1 MIRKK
6 TSVYN
11 GFTAISLKHGIR
23 LSDLREH
30 SCIKR
35 ERDQAVQ
42 KLAQTERELEQAEQK
57 LAQTERE
64 LEQAEQKLAQTEREL
79 EQAVRELAQVLEE
92 LDRLRK
98 HHQKLQ

>member
-1 MIRKK
+1 MSTLRQFSEKERK
-6 TSVYN
+6 YHQHQARQN
-11 GFTAISLKHGIR
+11 Y
-23 LSDLREH
+23 LREH

-64 LEQAEQKLAQTEREL
+64 RD
-79 EQAVRELAQVLEE
+79 QAVRELAQVLEE

-98 HHQKLQ
+98 YHQKLQ